1 MTEKQPNEVEEYE
14 DDVLELV
21 DEDGKTERFYHMAT
35 LEYKGATY
43 GVFELAEPAS
53 EEEDGAYI
61 FSMEEDGDEVILN
74 EVEDD
79 EIADAVFNL
88 YLEQAESYDDE
99 ENDAE

>member
-1 MTEKQPNEVEEYE
+1 MDQEEMTEYE
-14 DDVLELV
+14 DDVLELE
-21 DEDGKTERFYHMAT
+21 DEDGKVERFYHMAT

-43 GVFELAEPAS
+43 GVFELADPKT

-79 EIADAVFNL
+79 EIADAVFAL
-88 YLEQAESYDDE
+88 YMEKCEEYEDGNEDDE
-99 ENDAE
+99 

>member
-1 MTEKQPNEVEEYE
+1 MSEKEINEVEEYE

-35 LEYKGATY
+35 IEYKGGTY
-43 GVFELAEPAS
+43 GVFELAEPEN
-53 EEEDGAYI
+53 EEDDGAYI

-79 EIADAVFNL
+79 ELADAVFNL
-88 YLEQAESYDDE
+88 YLEQAEGYDDE
-99 ENDAE
+99 EADEE